1 MTMNTVGLIYII
13 GMNLLGFALFGLD
26 KCKARRGEWRI
37 PERRLFLA
45 AVLGGSLGAWIGM
58 YVFRHKTKHW
68 KFRVGI
74 PGILLIQCLLVY
86 VGISFM
92 ES

>member
-26 KCKARRGEWRI
+26 KRKARRGEWRI